1 MAQIK
6 PFYTVK
12 CNTSLAVVEI
22 LAALGTG
29 FSCASKNEIVL
40 VQSLGVAPES
50 IIYTNPCKQV
60 SQIKYAAKSGVEVM
74 TCDNEGELMKIARNH
89 PSAKLL
95 LHIATEDTNEEM
107 SMKFGATLK
116 SCRHLL
122 ESAKELGVQVIG
134 VKFQISSSYKD
145 PQAYAHALSDARYVF
160 DMAEEL
166 GFNMSLLD
174 VGDGFSGTE
183 FQLKEIYSFISPLL
197 DIYFPRIKVIA
208 EPGSYYVTTA
218 FTLAVNIIAK
228 KVVSRDK
235 FNHSQEMEPSMNDK
249 PAFIYYM
256 NDGVYGSFANKLMEN
271 FNVIPI
277 VHKKYNEEGTI
288 FASSLWGPSS
298 DGLDQVVEH
307 CVLPELNVGDWVIF
321 ENMGANTLGQQS
333 TFSEVQRPPL
343 YYLMSV
349 SDWYE
354 MHEAGITRDTS
365 LKNFF
370 FVPSCFLLS

>member
-1 MAQIK
+1 
-6 PFYTVK
+6 
-12 CNTSLAVVEI
+12 
-22 LAALGTG
+22 
-29 FSCASKNEIVL
+29 
-40 VQSLGVAPES
+40 
-50 IIYTNPCKQV
+50 
-60 SQIKYAAKSGVEVM
+60 
-74 TCDNEGELMKIARNH
+74 
-89 PSAKLL
+89 
-95 LHIATEDTNEEM
+95 
-107 SMKFGATLK
+107 
-116 SCRHLL
+116 
-122 ESAKELGVQVIG
+122 
-134 VKFQISSSYKD
+134 
-145 PQAYAHALSDARYVF
+145 
-160 DMAEEL
+160 
-166 GFNMSLLD
+166 
-174 VGDGFSGTE
+174 
-183 FQLKEIYSFISPLL
+183 
-197 DIYFPRIKVIA
+197 
-208 EPGSYYVTTA
+208 
-218 FTLAVNIIAK
+218 
-228 KVVSRDK
+228 
-235 FNHSQEMEPSMNDK
+235 MEPSMNDK

-370 FVPSCFLLS
+370 FVPSCFLLRYKQSQRLPVKS